1 MDERYDA
8 IVVGARCAGAATA
21 LLLGRRGMR
30 VLVLDQQ
37 REGRD
42 TLSTHALL
50 RAGVVQLTRWGL
62 LDALAAARTPAL
74 RSSTFHYRFP
84 DGETSETV
92 DLHPAGGVDALYAP
106 RRTVLDPLLVDAARR
121 AGAEV
126 RFETK
131 VERLLVD
138 RAGRVAGVEA
148 RGRHGPMRAN
158 APVTIGADG
167 VRSTVARAVGARVTH
182 RGRATGALAYRYVS
196 GLPAERFDWFY
207 APGVTAGVIPTNA
220 GVANVW
226 AGVPGARFAELA
238 RPSLAHGLDAVLAR
252 VAPEL
257 AEHVRTSAS
266 DGPVRGFPG
275 VAGLQRVPVG
285 PGWALV
291 GDAGYFKDPITA
303 HGITDA
309 LRDAELLA
317 DAVVAAAAGDQGAF
331 EEYHRTRDAL
341 SAELRDV
348 TEQIAGYGWDHT
360 EVYGLLRDLS
370 AAQRAENRWLAL
382 KEPDGL
388 APAALKRAA

>member
-21 LLLGRRGMR
+21 LLLARRGRR

-62 LDALAAARTPAL
+62 LDTLAAAGTPAL
-74 RSSTFHYRFP
+74 RGSTFHYRFP
-84 DGETSETV
+84 DGEASETV
-92 DLHPAGGVDALYAP
+92 DVRPAGGVDALYAP
-106 RRTVLDPLLVDAARR
+106 RRTVLDPLLVNAARR

-138 RAGRVAGVEA
+138 RAGRVTGIEA
-148 RGRHGPMRAN
+148 RGRHGPMRAQ

-167 VRSTVARAVGARVTH
+167 VRSTVARAVGARVT
-182 RGRATGALAYRYVS
+182 TGAARPGRWPTGTWPGS
-196 GLPAERFDWFY
+196 RPSASTGSTR
-207 APGVTAGVIPTNA
+207 PGVTAGVIPTNA

-226 AGVPGARFAELA
+226 AGVPSARFAELT
-238 RPSLAHGLDAVLAR
+238 RPSLARGLDAVLAR

-266 DGPVRGFPG
+266 DSPVRGFPG
-275 VAGLQRVPVG
+275 VAGFQRVPVG

-317 DAVVAAAAGDQGAF
+317 DAVVAAAAGDYGAF

-341 SAELRDV
+341 SADLRDV
-348 TEQIAGYGWDHT
+348 TERIAGYRWNHT
-360 EVYGLLRDLS
+360 ELNGLLHELS
-370 AAQRAENRWLAL
+370 AAQRAENRWLAS
-382 KEPDGL
+382 KELVGVASDSFK
-388 APAALKRAA
+388 AA